1 MKVKVLVT
9 QSCLTLCNPMDFSL
23 WGNSAMGFSRQEHW
37 SGGSRSL
44 CQGGLPDTGTEP
56 RSPALQA
63 DSLPSESPEESYC
76 LDLRNSKDKLT
87 NNA

>member
-1 MKVKVLVT
+1 MSDSLQPHGLQPVGQLCHGIL
-9 QSCLTLCNPMDFSL
+9 QARTLE
-23 WGNSAMGFSRQEHW
+23 WGQPFP
-37 SGGSRSL
+37 L
-44 CQGGLPDTGTEP
+44 PGGLPDTGTEP

-87 NNA
+87 NDA